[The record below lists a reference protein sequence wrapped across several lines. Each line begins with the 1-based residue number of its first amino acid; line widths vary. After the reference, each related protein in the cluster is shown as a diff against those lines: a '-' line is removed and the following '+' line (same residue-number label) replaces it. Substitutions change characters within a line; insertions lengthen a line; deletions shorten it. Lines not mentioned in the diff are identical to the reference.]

1 MKKIKYKVVLT
12 REELRIIRD
21 GMLYFRNELISR
33 GKPTEDVDEILIRLM
48 K

>member
-21 GMLYFRNELISR
+21 GMLYFRNELINR